1 MVIEKKSDRLN
12 TVTSIIYSSKALQDT
27 VLSFPLQSRI
37 ELQNTGI
44 YTPILS
50 TKWTQQNGKA
60 QSNSHNRLTL
70 QVYKYTKE
78 IPPLTDSTAKE
89 AE

>member
-1 MVIEKKSDRLN
+1 MMQNIG
-12 TVTSIIYSSKALQDT
+12 IYSLIS
-27 VLSFPLQSRI
+27 
-37 ELQNTGI
+37 E
-44 YTPILS
+44 
-50 TKWTQQNGKA
+50 A

-78 IPPLTDSTAKE
+78 IPLLTNSNAME